1 MSALVHEPLAVVG
14 MACTLPGA
22 PDYQAYWDAL
32 ADGAAALRPDLAYA
46 ELFDPAR
53 YGVSEQEARIMDP
66 QCRQFL
72 MLAEAAFAD
81 AGYLRGQGMGRVGV
95 VAAQA
100 CNGTYH
106 DYLATLAARGH
117 IAPLPALLENVNRG
131 SDFLATRVSY
141 TFDLNG
147 PAFNL
152 QSGCSSSLV
161 AVSEACHLLWSGRC
175 DAVLAG
181 GVAITFPL
189 DAGYEYQPGS
199 IYSEGGVC
207 RPFDARADGTVPAS
221 GGGAVLIKPLAHALR
236 DGDSIHAL
244 VRAAGVNN
252 DGARKVS
259 FAAPS
264 SDGQLALLRETYA
277 ASGVAPAQ
285 LAFVECHATGTVV
298 GDPIE
303 VRALRRLV
311 ESYPPAQPHRPIL
324 LGSVKGHIG
333 HLFWS
338 SGIASLVKAVL
349 ALERGYYPGTAN
361 LDTPNPLLKLD
372 DSPFAVA
379 ATGSVLDFAERDCCG
394 VSSMGVGGTNAHL
407 ILQRYQGQPGSRAR
421 LPAPDWRLRRFSLV
435 PEKLGEGM
443 AVAAASASSTAPPGE
458 AQLCAAIVALYE
470 EALGDTGLDENSN
483 YFDLYGDSITAVTL
497 IDQLGARFGIVLTQ
511 DDIYQHPTPLALAR
525 HLMARLQPTVAAA
538 APLSPV
544 EPLPPLEPAA
554 AQACLNPY
562 QGRFYLLE
570 KMQRGS
576 HSHYNVPLCLNG
588 PVAPDWERLCQALRT
603 VLAAQ
608 PSFARCLK
616 WNAGTIELGA
626 PRGELLAAERDEL
639 AASADPEPR
648 LTAFFGHRF
657 ALESG
662 PAARLLLL
670 HHGAQHYL
678 ALNFPHLLIDGV
690 GLENLLRA
698 LERAL
703 AGQEMAPL
711 AALPARGWGDAD
723 LRFWHDRL
731 AGIAPSTLA
740 ARLPRSGGSAP
751 QYPAGSAE
759 AVVPPALYGA
769 ARAVC
774 RAHSCTPFVLY
785 YAIFNALIAQ
795 HSGAAHVLTG
805 TTLNN
810 REGAAVQR
818 IDCRINNLPL
828 HVPVPDSEDYGAILA
843 ATASQFSAALQHAA
857 VPLDAIVQAAG
868 GGVPYRLLFMFQNQ
882 NDGYRLELDGVPWRE
897 AAYRYRPVYGELCFQ
912 FKAEAGDGLRLVLH
926 YDPDYHNQADAERLI
941 AAFFALGTRFTHHLL
956 EANSHA

>member
-1 MSALVHEPLAVVG
+1 MSAPVHEPLAIVG
-14 MACTLPGA
+14 MACALPGA
-22 PDYQAYWDAL
+22 ADYGAYWRAL
-32 ADGAAALRPDLAYA
+32 ADGAPALAQDTAYA

-53 YGVSEQEARIMDP
+53 YGITEQEARIMDP

-81 AGYLRGQGMGRVGV
+81 AGYERGQGMGKVGV
-95 VAAQA
+95 VASQA

-106 DYLATLAARGH
+106 DYLATLAAQGH
-117 IAPLPALLENVNRG
+117 IPSLPTLLENVNRG

-181 GVAITFPL
+181 GVAITYPL
-189 DAGYEYQPGS
+189 DGQYVYQAGS

-207 RPFDARADGTVPAS
+207 RPFDARADGTVPAG
-221 GGGAVLIKPLAHALR
+221 GGGAVLIKPLAQALR
-236 DGDSIHAL
+236 DGDRIHAL
-244 VRAAGVNN
+244 VRGAGVNN

-264 SDGQLALLRETYA
+264 SDGQLALLRETYSA
-277 ASGVAPAQ
+277 AGVAPAR

-311 ESYPPAQPHRPIL
+311 EAYPPAQPHRPIL

-349 ALERGYYPGTAN
+349 ALDHACYPGTAN
-361 LDTPNPLLKLD
+361 LETPNPLLKLN

-379 ATGSVLDFAERDCCG
+379 ATASVLDVDTHDCCG
-394 VSSMGVGGTNAHL
+394 VSSMGVGGTNAHV

-421 LPAPDWRLRRFSLV
+421 LPAPDWQLRRFSLV
-435 PEKLGEGM
+435 PEKAASG
-443 AVAAASASSTAPPGE
+443 VAAGSAAALPKAPPGE

-470 EALGDTGLDENSN
+470 EALSDTGLDENSN
-483 YFDLYGDSITAVTL
+483 YFDLYGDSITAITL
-497 IDQLGARFGIVLTQ
+497 IDQLDAQFGIVLTQ

-525 HLMARLQPTVAAA
+525 HLVTKLGRAA
-538 APLSPV
+538 APV
-544 EPLPPLEPAA
+544 AAEPPAPA
-554 AQACLNPY
+554 ETCLNPY
-562 QGRFYLLE
+562 QSRFYLLE
-570 KMQRGS
+570 KMQRGAY
-576 HSHYNVPLCLNG
+576 SHYNVPLCLTG
-588 PVAPDWERLCQALRT
+588 AVAPDWERLSQALLA

-616 WNAGTIELGA
+616 WNAGTIELGP
-626 PRGELLAAERDEL
+626 PRAELLVAERREL
-639 AASADPEPR
+639 APDEDPAAT

-657 ALESG
+657 GLETG
-662 PAARLLLL
+662 PTARLLLL
-670 HHGAQHYL
+670 RHGAQHYL

-703 AGQEMAPL
+703 AGQSMAAVVAPPVR
-711 AALPARGWGDAD
+711 AWDDAD
-723 LRFWHDRL
+723 QQFWRDRL
-731 AGIAPSTLA
+731 AGVAPSTLA
-740 ARLPRSGGSAP
+740 ARPPRGAGSAP
-751 QYPAGSAE
+751 QYPAGSVE

-774 RAHSCTPFVLY
+774 RANNCTPFVLY
-785 YAIFNALIAQ
+785 YAIFNALVAQ
-795 HSGAAHVLTG
+795 QSGARHVLTG

-810 REGAAVQR
+810 RDGAALQR

-828 HVPVPDSEDYGAILA
+828 HVPVQDAHDYGAILA
-843 ATASQFSAALQHAA
+843 ATASQLSAALQHAA
-857 VPLDAIVQAAG
+857 VPLDVIVQAAG
-868 GGVPYRLLFMFQNQ
+868 GGVPYRMLFMFQNQ
-882 NDGYRLELDGVPWRE
+882 NDGYRLELDGAVWRE
-897 AAYRYRPVYGELCFQ
+897 GGCRYQPVYGELCFQ
-912 FKAEAGDGLRLVLH
+912 FKADAGDGLRLVVH
-926 YDPDYHNQADAERLI
+926 HDPDYHSQADADSMI
-941 AAFFALGTRFTHHLL
+941 VAFFALGTQFTHHLL
-956 EANSHA
+956 EADRHA